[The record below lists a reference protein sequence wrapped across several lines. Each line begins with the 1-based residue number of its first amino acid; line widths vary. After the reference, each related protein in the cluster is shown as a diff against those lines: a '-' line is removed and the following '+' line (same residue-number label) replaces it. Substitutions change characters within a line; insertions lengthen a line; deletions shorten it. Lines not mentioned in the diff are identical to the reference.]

1 MKYQTVAFASSAL
14 LGVVSGAPQHLRR
27 VAKREVPQEHS
38 HELFVVT
45 TREFLAKNNPLQI
58 SDPVFGLLGDAAAA
72 KGAGQVTNLACLQ
85 QATADQAF
93 TNAKATKDIRGMSA
107 ALVYQAIER
116 NTGGVGVAS
125 AACTDKAVNP
135 EIAALAKKHQD
146 PASAG
151 AAANNKAVTLELAK
165 QLASIGGDPMLA
177 LMSGTF
183 APGDKADTTG
193 KGNSCDNTDD
203 PTGCIFTQKKLVLDA
218 TPDEITQAV
227 KGITPTITGGTGELK
242 AADVADVSNFKVAGG
257 GNAAAGNANN
267 GNGNKKNGGSCKAK
281 NNGAASGDANNATAG
296 ADASG
301 AGAAAGTNVQTFTGT
316 LGGAPPPVIQSSGDR
331 PFSVNG
337 DTFVG
342 KAAALGRSCDVQH
355 NACATAANSGKLSGG
370 VSQCDAQNTQCR
382 GQAGLTK
389 RAAGNNVQTFTGT
402 LGGLPPPVI
411 ESSGDR
417 PFSVDGDTFVG
428 KAAALGRSCDVQHNA
443 CSREA
448 NSGKLSGGVSQCDA
462 QDSECRAKAGLN
474 KRQAASEFG
483 SCSDPTI
490 AFKGGLADRQG
501 AQAFVANNQKDFAHG
516 SALNIG
522 VVADFICQRLQSTCK
537 ASAAAVA
544 KCKQASTAAKASTQ
558 NAAAANTFNSKL
570 VGKQ

>member
-45 TREFLAKNNPLQI
+45 TREFLAKNNPQQI
-58 SDPVFGLLGDAAAA
+58 ADPVFGLLGDAAAA

-93 TNAKATKDIRGMSA
+93 TNAKAAKDIRGMSA

-165 QLASIGGDPMLA
+165 QLASVGGDPMLA

-242 AADVADVSNFKVAGG
+242 AADVADISNFK
-257 GNAAAGNANN
+257 NN
-267 GNGNKKNGGSCKAK
+267 
-281 NNGAASGDANNATAG
+281 NNNNNATAG
-296 ADASG
+296 ADAAAGAASG
-301 AGAAAGTNVQTFTGT
+301 AAAAAGTNVQTFTGS
-316 LGGAPPPVIQSSGDR
+316 LGGTPPPVIQSSGDR
-331 PFSVNG
+331 PFSVKG

-342 KAAALGRSCDVQH
+342 KAAALGRSCDIQH
-355 NACATAANSGKLSGG
+355 NACATAANSGTLSGG
-370 VSQCDAQNTQCR
+370 VAQCDAQNTQCR
-382 GQAGLTK
+382 
-389 RAAGNNVQTFTGT
+389 
-402 LGGLPPPVI
+402 
-411 ESSGDR
+411 
-417 PFSVDGDTFVG
+417 
-428 KAAALGRSCDVQHNA
+428 
-443 CSREA
+443 
-448 NSGKLSGGVSQCDA
+448 A
-462 QDSECRAKAGLN
+462 QAGLN

-544 KCKQASTAAKASTQ
+544 KCKQASTAAKAATQ
-558 NAAAANTFNSKL
+558 NAAAASAFNSKL

>member
-45 TREFLAKNNPLQI
+45 TREFLAKNNPQQI

-227 KGITPTITGGTGELK
+227 QGITPTITGGTGELK
-242 AADVADVSNFKVAGG
+242 AADVADISNFK
-257 GNAAAGNANN
+257 NADANNADANN
-267 GNGNKKNGGSCKAK
+267 GDANNGNKKNDGSCKAK
-281 NNGAASGDANNATAG
+281 NSGAANGDANNSTATADAAAGAASGAA
-296 ADASG
+296 
-301 AGAAAGTNVQTFTGT
+301 AAAGNNVQTFTGS
-316 LGGAPPPVIQSSGDR
+316 LGGTPPPVIESSGDR

-342 KAAALGRSCDVQH
+342 KAAALGRSCDIQH

-370 VSQCDAQNTQCR
+370 VGQCDTQNTQCR
-382 GQAGLTK
+382 SQAGLTK
-389 RAAGNNVQTFTGT
+389 RAAGNNVQTFTGS
-402 LGGLPPPVI
+402 LGGTPPP
-411 ESSGDR
+411 
-417 PFSVDGDTFVG
+417 
-428 KAAALGRSCDVQHNA
+428 
-443 CSREA
+443 
-448 NSGKLSGGVSQCDA
+448 
-462 QDSECRAKAGLN
+462 AGLN
-474 KRQAASEFG
+474 KRHAATEFD

-490 AFKGGLADRQG
+490 AFKGDLADRKG
-501 AQAFVANNQKDFAHG
+501 AQAFIANNQKDFAHG

-537 ASAAAVA
+537 ASAAAVT
-544 KCKQASTAAKASTQ
+544 KCKQASTAAKAATQ
-558 NAAAANTFNSKL
+558 NAAAADTFNSKL
-570 VGKQ
+570 VGKK